1 MTRFEILNKYSL
13 YETVDDMVDY
23 LYSSTDLE
31 LCFLC
36 TKLKEC
42 QTNNYISSDIC
53 KENVKKYLL
62 EGL

>member
-1 MTRFEILNKYSL
+1 MTRFEVLNKYHL

-23 LYSSTDLE
+23 LCSSVDLE

-42 QTNNYISSDIC
+42 QTNSYISSDIC
-53 KENVKKYLL
+53 KEGVKKYLL
-62 EGL
+62 EDL